1 MNTRLPAWAFVA
13 RVLLGVFFLWAAVV
27 KMLHPTAFA
36 LAVSRYPMMA
46 GSLQFLIQPVAIVLP
61 WMEALAALA
70 VLFAPGRLRAG
81 GALLM
86 AAMLVVFTIAIA
98 AMLAGGQASSCG
110 CFSVRADAASSN
122 AWNIVRNVL
131 MFAGAILVV
140 ADAHREENPLTQL
153 RTKFRI
159 PLS

>member
-1 MNTRLPAWAFVA
+1 MKSRLAPWAFLA
-13 RVLLGVFFLWAAVV
+13 RILLGVFFLWAATV
-27 KMLHPTAFA
+27 KMRHPADFA

-46 GSLQFLIQPVAIVLP
+46 GSLQFLIQPVAILLP

-86 AAMLVVFTIAIA
+86 AAMLAVFTVAIA
-98 AMLAGGQASSCG
+98 AMLASGQATSCG
-110 CFSVRADAASSN
+110 CFSVRADSSASN
-122 AWNIVRNVL
+122 AWNIIRNLL
-131 MFAGAILVV
+131 MFAGAILVI
-140 ADAHREENPLTQL
+140 ADARREENPLTQL